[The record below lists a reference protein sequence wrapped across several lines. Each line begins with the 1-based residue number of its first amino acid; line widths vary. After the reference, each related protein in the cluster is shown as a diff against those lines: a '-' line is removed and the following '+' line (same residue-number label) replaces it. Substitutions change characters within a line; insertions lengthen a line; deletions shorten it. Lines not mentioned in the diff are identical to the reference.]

1 MTEQDRPLALVT
13 GASSGIGLELAKQ
26 FASNGYDL
34 IICAE
39 DSGLD
44 DAARELSGLGAHVE
58 AVHQDLRKYD
68 EVENLYKHVQDAG
81 RPLAAAA
88 LNAGVGQGGPFV
100 ETDLADE
107 QSIIDLNVSSTVH
120 LAKLVLKDMTS
131 RDSGKMLITSSIA
144 ATMPG
149 SHQAIYNASKA
160 FLQSFAAA
168 LNDELTDSGVTVTSL
183 MPGPTQTNFFER
195 AGMGNTRIG
204 RSQSKDDPAQ
214 VAKQGFE
221 AMEAGQKRVVAASL
235 VTKAQER
242 VNSVL
247 PDMVKAKLHGLMAR

>member
-1 MTEQDRPLALVT
+1 
-13 GASSGIGLELAKQ
+13 
-26 FASNGYDL
+26 
-34 IICAE
+34 
-39 DSGLD
+39 
-44 DAARELSGLGAHVE
+44 
-58 AVHQDLRKYD
+58 
-68 EVENLYKHVQDAG
+68 
-81 RPLAAAA
+81 
-88 LNAGVGQGGPFV
+88 
-100 ETDLADE
+100 
-107 QSIIDLNVSSTVH
+107 
-120 LAKLVLKDMTS
+120 
-131 RDSGKMLITSSIA
+131 MLITSSIA